1 MKNEKSNKNETMECG
16 CPSHNIQSFSKK
28 TPCQSANKPKNIQM
42 ANSSG
47 SSALTHWPIQIRLIP
62 SHAPFLKNCDL
73 LVVADCT
80 AASVTNYHDQYLSGK
95 VMMMG
100 CPKFDD
106 AKSYVERFTE
116 IINSAELR
124 SLTILI
130 MEVPC
135 CSAMNVI
142 IKQAMDKAGK
152 TVPVEQITI
161 STKGEELERNTW

>member
-1 MKNEKSNKNETMECG
+1 MECG
-16 CPSHNIQSFSKK
+16 CSTHNIQSLGGP
-28 TPCQSANKPKNIQM
+28 TPCQSANVPKNLQM
-42 ANSSG
+42 ANTTG
-47 SSALTHWPIQIRLIP
+47 ASALTHWPIQIRLIP
-62 SHAPFLKNCDL
+62 AHAPFLKNCDL

-80 AASVTNYHDQYLSGK
+80 AASVKDLHEKYLVGK

-106 AKSYVERFTE
+106 AQSYVERFTE
-116 IINSAELR
+116 IIDTCELR

-142 IKQAMDKAGK
+142 IKQALGKTDK

-161 STKGEELERNTW
+161 STKGEELERVTW

>member
-1 MKNEKSNKNETMECG
+1 
-16 CPSHNIQSFSKK
+16 
-28 TPCQSANKPKNIQM
+28 
-42 ANSSG
+42 
-47 SSALTHWPIQIRLIP
+47 
-62 SHAPFLKNCDL
+62 
-73 LVVADCT
+73 
-80 AASVTNYHDQYLSGK
+80 
-95 VMMMG
+95 MMMG

-116 IINSAELR
+116 IIKNAELR
-124 SLTILI
+124 SITILI

-142 IKQAMDKAGK
+142 IKQALDKAEN